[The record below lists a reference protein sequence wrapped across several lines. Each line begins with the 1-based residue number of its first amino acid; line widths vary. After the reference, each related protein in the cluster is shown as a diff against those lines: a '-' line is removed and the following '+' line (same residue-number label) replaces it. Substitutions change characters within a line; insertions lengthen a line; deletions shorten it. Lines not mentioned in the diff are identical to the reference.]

1 MKKKFMLVSA
11 MVIMAM
17 SAMFVACN
25 EKKSNTPSETT
36 EEDSKPANGCI
47 CTVTDKEGQ
56 KETVRVEFNDMVD
69 YYQATTCSELSTAFK
84 DYIAASSKV
93 SCKGY

>member
-25 EKKSNTPSETT
+25 QNTPSESTDET
-36 EEDSKPANGCI
+36 KPANGCI

-69 YYQATTCSELSTAFK
+69 YYQATTCSELATAFK
-84 DYIAASSKV
+84 DYIAASSRV